1 MRWALRI
8 LVVSGAL
15 WGATADAASPKLFS
29 YEASYSVQLA
39 RGSFSTGPRAANGF
53 LNVRFHE
60 KCEGWDTRSRI
71 VLDLTFRDDTTST
84 NERDFE
90 SFEAKDGHS
99 YTFAARTVKGSVPV
113 EAFRGAA
120 EFKRGGVGKV
130 EYEIPSEVPG
140 GAPRKLTISLPR
152 GTLLP
157 VAHALELL
165 SHAEKGDRQFRSVM
179 FNGASS
185 VGPRLMSTVIGP
197 QIVPMESELPQQADI
212 DAALLMVPAWDL
224 NLAYYNL
231 IDANR
236 ETPSFEVF
244 QRFYASGV
252 APSFEQAFG
261 DFTIRAELEKLQRI
275 KPEECAKN

>member
-1 MRWALRI
+1 MRYIIRTLIAFGVL
-8 LVVSGAL
+8 SAGS
-15 WGATADAASPKLFS
+15 GATASPNLFS
-29 YEASYSVQLA
+29 YEATYSVQLA
-39 RGSFSTGPRAANGF
+39 RGSFATGPRAANGF

-60 KCEGWDTRSRI
+60 TCDGWETRSKI
-71 VLDLTFRDDTTST
+71 MIDLTFRDDTTST

-90 SFEAKDGHS
+90 SFEAKDGTA
-99 YTFAARTVKGSVPV
+99 YTFAARTVKGGVPV
-113 EAFRGAA
+113 EAFKGMAA
-120 EFKRGGVGKV
+120 FQRGGTGKV
-130 EYEIPSEVPG
+130 EYSLPAEVPG
-140 GAPRKLTISLPR
+140 GEPRKLSISLPR

-197 QIVPMESELPQQADI
+197 QIAPLKDALPQQDDI
-212 DAALLMVPAWDL
+212 DVALLMMPAWDL

-231 IDANR
+231 VDANR
-236 ETPSFEVF
+236 DTPAFEVF
-244 QRFYASGV
+244 QRFYASGI

-261 DFTIRAELEKLQRI
+261 DFTIRAELDKLQRI
-275 KPEECAKN
+275 KPDDCAKN